1 MKISS
6 MPIYLGLEVTL
17 TFASCDVK
25 QNSLLN
31 LLPTFYYLYPT
42 HFKNHKC
49 FCANFTDRS
58 K

>member
-25 QNSLLN
+25 QKFSLKSFAHI
-31 LLPTFYYLYPT
+31 LLFISYS
-42 HFKNHKC
+42 F
-49 FCANFTDRS
+49 
-58 K
+58 